1 MSAVRLSG
9 IRLSGIRLA
18 SVLCLGLSVALPL
31 TSVPATA
38 QVFSQGGYGAPTQT
52 NPQGGPLGN
61 GGNNTTFG
69 IDNDLLGKLGGAA
82 VGALAGSQI
91 GKGSGNLLAIGAGG
105 LLGYFAG
112 GYLMEQ
118 LSPGSRNAAQS
129 AETRALDAPVGQ
141 TIRWNSPDSA
151 NTGGTITPI
160 RAGRDSAGRECKEF
174 QHKVTIDGRQESA
187 TGTACRGD
195 DGQWRLAANP

>member
-1 MSAVRLSG
+1 MPAVRLSG
-9 IRLSGIRLA
+9 IRFA

-31 TSVPATA
+31 TAAPAAA
-38 QVFSQGGYGAPTQT
+38 QVFTQGGYGAPTQT

-118 LSPGSRNAAQS
+118 LSPGSRNAAQT

-141 TIRWNSPDSA
+141 TIRWNSPDST
-151 NTGGTITPI
+151 NTSGTITPI

-195 DGQWRLAANP
+195 DGQWRLAATP

>member
-1 MSAVRLSG
+1 MPVVRPSG
-9 IRLSGIRLA
+9 IRFA
-18 SVLCLGLSVALPL
+18 SVLCLGLSAALPL
-31 TSVPATA
+31 TAAPAAA

-52 NPQGGPLGN
+52 NPQASGG
-61 GGNNTTFG
+61 NTTFG

-118 LSPGSRNAAQS
+118 LSPGSRNAAQT

-141 TIRWNSPDSA
+141 TIRWNSPDST
-151 NTGGTITPI
+151 NTSGTITPI

-195 DGQWRLAANP
+195 DGQWRLAAAP

>member
-1 MSAVRLSG
+1 VSAVRLSG
-9 IRLSGIRLA
+9 IRFA

-31 TSVPATA
+31 TSAPATA
-38 QVFSQGGYGAPTQT
+38 QVFTQGGYGAPTQT
-52 NPQGGPLGN
+52 APQSN
-61 GGNNTTFG
+61 GGNTTFG

-118 LSPGSRNAAQS
+118 LSPGSRDAAQS

-141 TIRWNSPDSA
+141 TIRWNSPDSE

>member
-1 MSAVRLSG
+1 MPAVRLSG
-9 IRLSGIRLA
+9 IRFA

-31 TSVPATA
+31 TAAPAAA

-52 NPQGGPLGN
+52 NPQGN
-61 GGNNTTFG
+61 GGNTTFG

-118 LSPGSRNAAQS
+118 LSPGSRDAAQS

-195 DGQWRLAANP
+195 DGQWRLAATP

>member
-1 MSAVRLSG
+1 VSAVRLSG
-9 IRLSGIRLA
+9 IRFA

-31 TSVPATA
+31 TSAPATA
-38 QVFSQGGYGAPTQT
+38 QVFTQGGYGAPTQT
-52 NPQGGPLGN
+52 APQPN
-61 GGNNTTFG
+61 GGNTTFG

>member
-1 MSAVRLSG
+1 MPAVRLSG
-9 IRLSGIRLA
+9 IRFA

-31 TSVPATA
+31 TSAPATA
-38 QVFSQGGYGAPTQT
+38 QVFSQGGYGAPTQIT
-52 NPQGGPLGN
+52 PQASPQAN
-61 GGNNTTFG
+61 GGNTTFG

-91 GKGSGNLLAIGAGG
+91 GKGTGNLLAIGAGG

-151 NTGGTITPI
+151 NTGGSITPI

>member
-1 MSAVRLSG
+1 MPAVRLSG
-9 IRLSGIRLA
+9 IRFA

-31 TSVPATA
+31 TSAPAAA
-38 QVFSQGGYGAPTQT
+38 QVFTQGGYGAPTQT
-52 NPQGGPLGN
+52 NPQAN
-61 GGNNTTFG
+61 GNNTTFG

-91 GKGSGNLLAIGAGG
+91 GKGTGNLLAIGAGG

-118 LSPGSRNAAQS
+118 LSPGSRDAAQS